1 MAYYVE
7 AEAKELREKF
17 EDIVLAWE
25 GVQKKVMFG
34 SPSYSVN
41 GSSFAMLVTGGII
54 LTKLDDEQRDRLLED
69 PGAGYFG
76 AHGRVM
82 KRWVRIA
89 IRNLSEIEK
98 YLPWITASYNA
109 ARRGSTQPGDK
120 GALQS

>member
-7 AEAKELREKF
+7 TEARELREKF
-17 EDIVLAWE
+17 EEIVLGWE

-41 GSSFAMLVTGGII
+41 GSIFAMLVTGGII

-89 IRNLSEIEK
+89 IRDPSEIEH
-98 YLPWITASYNA
+98 YLHWVTASYHA
-109 ARRGSTQPGDK
+109 ARRGSMETGGEGMPH
-120 GALQS
+120 A